1 MTTHTPDPQPQ
12 PYGSSA
18 ETPHRPAKPAG
29 PRTGPIIWGVI
40 VLAFCGY
47 VTQRLFGG
55 VGIDG
60 SWWII
65 ATVIGLGVLLLGIGL
80 TVALRDRGR

>member
-1 MTTHTPDPQPQ
+1 MTMHSPDPEQPAQ
-12 PYGSSA
+12 
-18 ETPHRPAKPAG
+18 PAKHTG

-40 VLAFCGY
+40 ILAFCGY
-47 VTQRLFGG
+47 VAQRRFGG
-55 VGIDG
+55 GDIDG

-80 TVALRDRGR
+80 TVVLRNRGR

>member
-1 MTTHTPDPQPQ
+1 MTMHNPEPSPRSESL
-12 PYGSSA
+12 GA
-18 ETPHRPAKPAG
+18 ENPPPLTKPTG

-40 VLAFCGY
+40 ILAFCGY
-47 VTQRLFGG
+47 VTQRIFGNA
-55 VGIDG
+55 GIDG

-80 TVALRDRGR
+80 TVMLRNHR

>member
-1 MTTHTPDPQPQ
+1 MTTPHPDPKQQSDPI
-12 PYGSSA
+12 
-18 ETPHRPAKPAG
+18 KPSG

-40 VLAFCGY
+40 ILAFCGY
-47 VTQRLFGG
+47 IAQRLFGG
-55 VGIDG
+55 AGADG

-80 TVALRDRGR
+80 TVVLRNHRR